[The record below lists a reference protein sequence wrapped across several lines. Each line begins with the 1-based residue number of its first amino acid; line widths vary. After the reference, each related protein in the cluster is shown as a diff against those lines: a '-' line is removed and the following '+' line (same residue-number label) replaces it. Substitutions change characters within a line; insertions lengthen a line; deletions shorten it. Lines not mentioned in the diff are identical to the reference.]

1 MASLADCNR
10 QITEL
15 TFVIKQEIKALRAG
29 KYKNI
34 EQTANIKAD
43 KMLALAATMTELG
56 KSANVAQFKT
66 HLAPQLARL
75 KSLSIEN
82 GLLLSSVMHAIK
94 SVQDRLQIL
103 QNNDVQIG
111 VYSRRGQSMSFV
123 EDKASSE
130 KKI

>member
-1 MASLADCNR
+1 M
-10 QITEL
+10 
-15 TFVIKQEIKALRAG
+15 IKQEIKTLRAG

-34 EQTANIKAD
+34 EQTAIIKTE
-43 KMLALAATMTELG
+43 KMSALVLAMTELG
-56 KSANVAQFKT
+56 KGVDVAQFKS

-94 SVQDRLQIL
+94 SVQERLQIL

-123 EDKASSE
+123 EDKALNE